1 MAIVHNDDL
10 QLVENVVR
18 PGQVFDTTNNMRV

>member
-18 PGQVFDTTNNMRV
+18 PRQVFDTTNNMRV